1 VFFEKQWN
9 FTLQNEITCVSIL
22 KGTTYKGIDLL
33 VEALLI
39 LKKYSKLSFKFK
51 ICGVSEDEEIIKIIK
66 KKFKKEINFINIEFL
81 GKLTA
86 DDLVKQLCNSNF
98 YVHPSYIENSP
109 NSICEAMAL
118 GMPIIASNVGGV
130 STMIE
135 DEVEGILVQEG
146 EPYSLAGAIVSL
158 TNDYEKAK
166 QLGCNARIKA
176 LKRHEPNDILKN
188 LQNIYET
195 IINEYGRKD
204 LS

>member
-1 VFFEKQWN
+1 VVFQK
-9 FTLQNEITCVSIL
+9 T
-22 KGTTYKGIDLL
+22 
-33 VEALLI
+33 
-39 LKKYSKLSFKFK
+39 
-51 ICGVSEDEEIIKIIK
+51 EEIIKIIK

-146 EPYSLAGAIVSL
+146 EPTRLAGAIVSL

-166 QLGCNARIKA
+166 HNLVAIARIKA
-176 LKRHEPNDILKN
+176 LKRHERMTYWKN